1 VTGPAQRGRGASG
14 APRIGT
20 VLSLPD
26 PVLAELAGAALDL
39 AWIDLEHGALSHA
52 DVPALAIALRAAGC
66 EAHVR
71 LPDAAPAGLGPVL
84 DAGVAGVVAP
94 CVERPEQAAAL
105 AAALRYP
112 PHGVRGY
119 GPRRAGG
126 YGRTPRFWA
135 APAARV
141 SLAVQIES
149 RAGVGA
155 AAAIAAVD
163 GVDALVVGCAD
174 LSLALGVP
182 MDLRAGPLRSAVT
195 TVERATRGAGRA
207 FGLAA
212 SGDPG
217 AIAAL
222 APPGTGLVISSADVR
237 LYAAGVDAAAAG
249 LRSAL
254 AERAG
259 KAAA

>member
-1 VTGPAQRGRGASG
+1 VTA

-26 PVLAELAGAALDL
+26 PVLAELAGAALDV
-39 AWIDLEHGALSHA
+39 AWIDLEHGALTAA
-52 DVPALAIALRAAGC
+52 DVPALAIALGAAGC

-71 LPDAAPAGLGPVL
+71 LPDAAPAGLGQVL

-94 CVERPEQAAAL
+94 GVERPEQAAAL

-119 GPRRAGG
+119 GPRRAGA
-126 YGRTPRFWA
+126 YGRIPRYWA
-135 APAARV
+135 APDARV
-141 SLAVQIES
+141 ALTVQIES

-163 GVDALVVGCAD
+163 GVDMVVAGCAD
-174 LSLALGVP
+174 LSLALGAP
-182 MDLRAGPLRSAVT
+182 MDLRAPALREAVAA
-195 TVERATRGAGRA
+195 VSGAARAERRA

-212 SGDPG
+212 AGDP
-217 AIAAL
+217 AAVVAL
-222 APPGTGLVISSADVR
+222 APPGTALVISSADLR
-237 LYAAGVDAAAAG
+237 LYAAGVDAAAGA
-249 LRSAL
+249 LRAAL
-254 AERAG
+254 AADGR
-259 KAAA
+259 AAA

>member
-1 VTGPAQRGRGASG
+1 MTA

-20 VLSLPD
+20 VLSLSD
-26 PVLAELAGAALDL
+26 TVLAELAGTAYDL
-39 AWIDLEHGALSHA
+39 AWIDLEHGALAAS
-52 DVPALAIALRAAGC
+52 DIPALAIALRAAGC

-94 CVERPEQAAAL
+94 GVERPDQADAL
-105 AAALRYP
+105 ASALRYP

-119 GPRRAGG
+119 GPRRAGD
-126 YGRTPRFWA
+126 YGRTPRFWT
-135 APAARV
+135 APDARV
-141 SLAVQIES
+141 ALTVQIES
-149 RAGVGA
+149 GAGVEA
-155 AAAIAAVD
+155 AAAIAAVE

-174 LSLALGVP
+174 LSLALGAP
-182 MDLRAGPLRSAVT
+182 MDLRAGALRSAVS
-195 TVERATRGAGRA
+195 TVERAAREAGRT

-212 SGDPG
+212 SGDP
-217 AIAAL
+217 AAVAAL
-222 APPGTGLVISSADVR
+222 APRGTGFVISSADVR

-254 AERAG
+254 AGRG
-259 KAAA
+259 GRAAA